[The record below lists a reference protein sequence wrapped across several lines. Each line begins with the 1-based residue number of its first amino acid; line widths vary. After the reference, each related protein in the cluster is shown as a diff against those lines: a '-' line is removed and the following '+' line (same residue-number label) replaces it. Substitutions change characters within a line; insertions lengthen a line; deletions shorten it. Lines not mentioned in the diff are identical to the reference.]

1 MSTATGG
8 FNELFEQASRV
19 FENAMRAGLT
29 MQQESSKWFT
39 ETLRGLGS
47 PQEWQARN
55 QAAAEQATSTFQK
68 NVDAALQMM
77 TENAKTSLELLEK
90 AFQTRS
96 VESDPD
102 GRVRSREMWETAMG
116 SLRKNMEMMV
126 QANARVI
133 ESWGGIVKIACSSNG
148 CAQKATAAQG

>member
-1 MSTATGG
+1 
-8 FNELFEQASRV
+8 
-19 FENAMRAGLT
+19 
-29 MQQESSKWFT
+29 
-39 ETLRGLGS
+39 
-47 PQEWQARN
+47 
-55 QAAAEQATSTFQK
+55 
-68 NVDAALQMM
+68 MM